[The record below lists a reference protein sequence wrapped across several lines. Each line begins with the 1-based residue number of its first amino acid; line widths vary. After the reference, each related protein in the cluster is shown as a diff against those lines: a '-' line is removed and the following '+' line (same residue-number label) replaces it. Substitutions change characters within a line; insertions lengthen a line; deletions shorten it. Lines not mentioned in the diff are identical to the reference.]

1 MPLHRHVYPV
11 PQNQDARDGS
21 CHHGD
26 SPLHVAHGSFE
37 EDYGHALPQAAAS
50 PLRVRYES
58 FDVKLKV
65 VHCPPAV
72 RSLFFFLHS
81 PSPPTHDWHR

>member
-1 MPLHRHVYPV
+1 
-11 PQNQDARDGS
+11 
-21 CHHGD
+21 
-26 SPLHVAHGSFE
+26 
-37 EDYGHALPQAAAS
+37 
-50 PLRVRYES
+50 VRYES

>member
-1 MPLHRHVYPV
+1 MPLHRHVYSV
-11 PQNQDARDGS
+11 PQNQEASAGS

-50 PLRVRYES
+50 PL
-58 FDVKLKV
+58 LMNQ
-65 VHCPPAV
+65 
-72 RSLFFFLHS
+72 HS
-81 PSPPTHDWHR
+81 